1 MNSILLKK
9 NLAFKLISILL
20 ISIIIFFQII
30 PSMSYEFTDVL
41 KPHSQNSG
49 IIYSTKTLVH
59 SVSSLIPR
67 ESVRSIVWKVP
78 YHTISII
85 VLQIIKQDLFYSYI
99 LSQFE
104 PIDLRKVIQQSISNH
119 FTGSKYKV
127 EHFFIW
133 QFR

>member
-1 MNSILLKK
+1 MNSILLRKK
-9 NLAFKLISILL
+9 LAIKLISILL

-49 IIYSTKTLVH
+49 VIYSTKSFVH
-59 SVSSLIPR
+59 SVNSLIPR
-67 ESVRSIVWKVP
+67 ESARSIVWKVP

-104 PIDLRKVIQQSISNH
+104 PFDFRKVIQQSISSH

-127 EHFFIW
+127 GHFAI
-133 QFR
+133 

>member
-1 MNSILLKK
+1 MNSILLSK

-20 ISIIIFFQII
+20 ISIIIFFQIV
-30 PSMSYEFTDVL
+30 PSMSYEFTDVP
-41 KPHSQNSG
+41 KSHSQNSG
-49 IIYSTKTLVH
+49 VIYSTKSFVH
-59 SVSSLIPR
+59 SVNSLIPR
-67 ESVRSIVWKVP
+67 ENARSIVWKAP

-85 VLQIIKQDLFYSYI
+85 ILQIVKQDLFYSYI

-127 EHFFIW
+127 ELFFI
-133 QFR
+133 